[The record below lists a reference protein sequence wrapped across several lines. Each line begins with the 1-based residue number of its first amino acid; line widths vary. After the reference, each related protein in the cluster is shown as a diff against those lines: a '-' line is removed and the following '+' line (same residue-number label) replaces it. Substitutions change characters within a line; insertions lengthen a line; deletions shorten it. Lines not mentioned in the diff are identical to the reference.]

1 MRAVRWAAAT
11 AVVGL
16 AAGLV
21 SLALA
26 LLSVGAEGLYRE
38 QPAFLAVLPLVG
50 VATVALYKRLKI
62 PFDTDAP
69 NVLDRLRGDRP
80 VNGTLVAGLLVCV
93 PLANLGGCSVGRE
106 AAGLQMGAALVGP
119 LARVAGGREGDARIL
134 MMAGMAAMVGSLLYT
149 PLAAAVFVVEICHL
163 KRAEVLDARLLA
175 VPCAAAIAYA
185 VTSAFSVGRI
195 EIASVACPDVPLAW
209 GTAALVGAACA
220 ALGLAFVFCL
230 KSLRTA
236 CIKLFD
242 NLYAR
247 ILVGAALAMALTLV
261 AGTTDAAGTGGPVV
275 TRLFAG
281 DAPAWWMWALK
292 FALTAIC
299 LAFGFKGGAIM
310 PLPCVGACAGCALG
324 QALGLPVLFAA
335 AVGMTAC
342 IASAARSPFGGFVM
356 ALEFFGFAGAPYF
369 ALASL
374 CGAVAARRDSLYGGI
389 AWTLDPRRWAFVRR
403 FVERH
408 KAARR

>member
-1 MRAVRWAAAT
+1 MRVLRWAAAT
-11 AVVGL
+11 VLVGV
-16 AAGLV
+16 AAGIV

-26 LLSVGAEGLYRE
+26 LLSVGAEDLYRA
-38 QPAFLAVLPLVG
+38 QPALLATLPLVG
-50 VATVALYKRLKI
+50 IATVALYQRLKI

-69 NVLDRLRGDRP
+69 NVIDRLRGDRP
-80 VNGTLVAGLLVCV
+80 VTGKLVAGLLICV
-93 PLANLGGCSVGRE
+93 PLANVGGCSVGRE
-106 AAGLQMGAALVGP
+106 AAGLQMGAALVRP
-119 LARVAGGREGDARIL
+119 IVSVVGGREGDARVL

-149 PLAAAVFVVEICHL
+149 PLAAAVFVVEICRL
-163 KRAEVLDARLLA
+163 KRAEVLDARMIA

-185 VTSAFSVGRI
+185 MMNVFSLGRI
-195 EIASVACPDVPLAW
+195 EVAPFACPDAPVAW
-209 GTAALVGAACA
+209 ATAGLVGVACA

-247 ILVGAALAMALTLV
+247 ILVGAALAIALTLT
-261 AGTTDAAGTGGPVV
+261 AGTTDAAGTGGAVV

-310 PLPCVGACAGCALG
+310 PLLCVGACAGSALG
-324 QALGLPVLFAA
+324 QAAGLPVAFSA

-342 IASAARSPFGGFVM
+342 IAAAARSPFGGFVM
-356 ALEFFGFAGAPYF
+356 ALEFFGCAGAPYF

-389 AWTLDPRRWAFVRR
+389 DWTLDPRRWALAGKRIAFRSRR
-403 FVERH
+403 R
-408 KAARR
+408 